1 MDDHTTEPAD
11 AAALPLA
18 GIRVIELGQNIAG
31 PFAGVILA
39 SLGAEVVKIER
50 PDGGDDARGWGPA
63 FVDGLSTA
71 FHSLN
76 YNKASV
82 ALDLKNPEAL
92 ETVLALVEDADVLIE
107 GLRPGATERLG
118 LGPEEASWNHGTA
131 R

>member
-1 MDDHTTEPAD
+1 MDDNTTEPAD

-63 FVDGLSTA
+63 FVDGLLPA
-71 FHSLN
+71 
-76 YNKASV
+76 
-82 ALDLKNPEAL
+82 
-92 ETVLALVEDADVLIE
+92 
-107 GLRPGATERLG
+107 G
-118 LGPEEASWNHGTA
+118 HG
-131 R
+131 